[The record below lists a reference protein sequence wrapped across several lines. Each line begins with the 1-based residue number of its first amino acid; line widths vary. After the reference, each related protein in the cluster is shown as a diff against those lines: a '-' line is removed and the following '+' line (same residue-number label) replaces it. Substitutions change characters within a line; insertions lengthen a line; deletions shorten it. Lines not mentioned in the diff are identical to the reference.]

1 MVVVRSVALA
11 VLLAAAVMTLA
22 ARLVPLPCAVT
33 TRFPTQML
41 SGMITLLLPIR
52 SLDEALTNAIHSL
65 LADAGD
71 HPGSPPSASASPALS
86 KVTPDTTNNDEKKDE

>member
-1 MVVVRSVALA
+1 
-11 VLLAAAVMTLA
+11 
-22 ARLVPLPCAVT
+22 
-33 TRFPTQML
+33 ML
-41 SGMITLLLPIR
+41 NLQ
-52 SLDEALTNAIHSL
+52 TNAIHSL

>member
-1 MVVVRSVALA
+1 MVVVRSVDLA

-22 ARLVPLPCAVT
+22 GHPVLLPCAVT
-33 TRFPTQML
+33 IRFPTQML
-41 SGMITLLLPIR
+41 SGMIIVPPNMLNLQ
-52 SLDEALTNAIHSL
+52 TNVIHSL

>member
-1 MVVVRSVALA
+1 
-11 VLLAAAVMTLA
+11 
-22 ARLVPLPCAVT
+22 
-33 TRFPTQML
+33 ML
-41 SGMITLLLPIR
+41 NLQ
-52 SLDEALTNAIHSL
+52 TNVIHSL

>member
-1 MVVVRSVALA
+1 MVVVKSVALA
-11 VLLAAAVMTLA
+11 VLLAAVVMTLA
-22 ARLVPLPCAVT
+22 AHPVLLPCAVT
-33 TRFPTQML
+33 IRFPTQML
-41 SGMITLLLPIR
+41 SGMITV
-52 SLDEALTNAIHSL
+52 SLYVLNRQTNSIHSL

>member
-1 MVVVRSVALA
+1 MVVARSVALA
-11 VLLAAAVMTLA
+11 VLSAAVVTTLA
-22 ARLVPLPCAVT
+22 ARPVLPPCAVT
-33 TRFPTQML
+33 IRFPTQTL
-41 SGMITLLLPIR
+41 SGMIIVNPYMLNLQ
-52 SLDEALTNAIHSL
+52 TNSYHSL